1 MLHPSQQ
8 AAYKRIG
15 VFSLFLQSKFCL
27 LFLHICL
34 GTWDVVHIWRAE
46 VLSSGVGTKLRL
58 SGLVASAVFS
68 NQS

>member
-46 VLSSGVGTKLRL
+46 VLSSGVGTKLHTKIVRL
-58 SGLVASAVFS
+58 GGKRRIL
-68 NQS
+68 